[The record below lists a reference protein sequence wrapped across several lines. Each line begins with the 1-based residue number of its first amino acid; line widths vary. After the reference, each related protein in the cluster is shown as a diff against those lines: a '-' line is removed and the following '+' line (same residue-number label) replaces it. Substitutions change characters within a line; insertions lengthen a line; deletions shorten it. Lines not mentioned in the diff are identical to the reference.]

1 MGGYI
6 ILVDTKRKCSVRT
19 TSSDVSQKL
28 KKLNRNLWEVAHV
41 DGRDCKVSDSA
52 DAKSYNYTEY
62 VKLLEDEKD
71 GKDGKQ

>member
-28 KKLNRNLWEVAHV
+28 KKLNRKLWEAVHV
-41 DGRDCKVSDSA
+41 SGKNCKVSDSA
-52 DAKSYNYTEY
+52 DAKSYTYTEY
-62 VKLLEDEKD
+62 VKLLEDENN
-71 GKDGKQ
+71 GK